1 MGIDLKVFDEMTVE
15 RKELSIEQVKER
27 FLRIVKPAKGLLW
40 HYTSIEVL
48 EFFLK
53 GEISFTHYKFLN
65 DDEEVECGIR
75 LLKKIA
81 EEENSDIIKESFV
94 ENSYFPPIAYSD
106 TYLFCLSKD
115 GDSLYQW
122 RSYTPKGGIAIEF
135 DKVMLF
141 ESLIGAIVKD
151 ETLMRSIFR
160 FKLAKCR
167 YSEVHARRVLMLL
180 IAHYEKSK
188 KTGCF
193 GGCKE
198 LDFLFE
204 RVMRILL
211 TQKNPSFSFE
221 EEERLLLQGEL
232 RSRIEF
238 IAGKPRIVLRNPD
251 IAKAIKTVRLSP
263 HGDVK
268 RNRLLVEM
276 MRDKYGL
283 QFDIDQSKSPYNG
296 M

>member
-1 MGIDLKVFDEMTVE
+1 MTVE
-15 RKELSIEQVKER
+15 HKELSIEQVKER
-27 FLRIVKPAKGLLW
+27 FLRLVKPAKGCLW
-40 HYTSIEVL
+40 HYTSVDVL

-53 GEISFTHYKFLN
+53 GEIAFTHYKFLN
-65 DDEEVECGIR
+65 DDEEIECGIR
-75 LLKKIA
+75 LLKKMA
-81 EEENSDIIKESFV
+81 EEENSDLFKNGVV
-94 ENSYFPPIAYSD
+94 ENPYFSSNGFDD

-115 GDSLYQW
+115 SDNLYQW
-122 RSYTPKGGIAIEF
+122 RSYTPKGGIAVKF

-141 ESLIGAIVKD
+141 EAFRDSIVNEDALVK
-151 ETLMRSIFR
+151 SISR
-160 FKLAKCR
+160 FTYAKCR
-167 YSEVHARRVLMLL
+167 YSEVHARRAIKLL

-188 KTGCF
+188 ETGCL

-198 LDFLFE
+198 LGLLFE

-211 TQKNPSFSFE
+211 TQKNSSFAFE
-221 EEERLLLQGEL
+221 QEERFLLQGDL
-232 RSRIEF
+232 RSQIEF

-251 IAKAIKTVRLSP
+251 IAKSIKAVRLSP

-268 RNRLLVEM
+268 RNRLMVEM

-283 QFDIDQSKSPYNG
+283 NFDIDQSKSSYNG

>member
-1 MGIDLKVFDEMTVE
+1 MTVE
-15 RKELSIEQVKER
+15 HKELSIEQVKES
-27 FLRIVKPAKGLLW
+27 FLRIVKPAKGFLW
-40 HYTSIEVL
+40 HYTSVEVL

-53 GEISFTHYKFLN
+53 GEVSFTHYKFLN

-81 EEENSDIIKESFV
+81 EEEKSDIIKESFI

-135 DKVMLF
+135 DNVLLF
-141 ESLIGAIVKD
+141 ESLRSAIVKN
-151 ETLMRSIFR
+151 EALMRRISR
-160 FKLAKCR
+160 FIHAKCR
-167 YSEVHARRVLMLL
+167 YSEVYARRAIKLL

-204 RVMRILL
+204 RVLRILL

-221 EEERLLLQGEL
+221 EEERLLLQGDL
-232 RSRIEF
+232 RSQIEF

-251 IAKAIKTVRLSP
+251 IAKAIKAVRLSP

-268 RNRLLVEM
+268 RNRLMVEM

-283 QFDIDQSKSPYNG
+283 NFEIDQSKSSYNG

>member
-1 MGIDLKVFDEMTVE
+1 MTVE
-15 RKELSIEQVKER
+15 RKELSIEQIRER
-27 FLRIVKPAKGLLW
+27 FLRIVKPAKGFLW
-40 HYTSIEVL
+40 HYTSVEVL

-53 GEISFTHYKFLN
+53 GEVSFTHYKFLN

-81 EEENSDIIKESFV
+81 EEEKSNIIKERFID
-94 ENSYFPPIAYSD
+94 NSYFSPIAYSD

-135 DKVMLF
+135 DNVLLF
-141 ESLIGAIVKD
+141 ESIRSAIVKD
-151 ETLMRSIFR
+151 ETLMRSISR
-160 FKLAKCR
+160 FTHAKCR
-167 YSEVHARRVLMLL
+167 YSEVHARRAIKLL

-188 KTGCF
+188 ETGCL

-198 LDFLFE
+198 LGLLFE

-211 TQKNPSFSFE
+211 TQKNSSFAFE
-221 EEERLLLQGEL
+221 QEERFLLQGDL
-232 RSRIEF
+232 RSQIEF

-251 IAKAIKTVRLSP
+251 IAKSIKAVWLSP

-268 RNRLLVEM
+268 RNRLIVEM

-283 QFDIDQSKSPYNG
+283 SFDIGQSKSSYNG

>member
-1 MGIDLKVFDEMTVE
+1 MTVE
-15 RKELSIEQVKER
+15 RKELSIEQVRER
-27 FLRIVKPAKGLLW
+27 FLRMVRPAKGLLW
-40 HYTSIEVL
+40 HYTSVEVL
-48 EFFLK
+48 EFLLK
-53 GEISFTHYKFLN
+53 GEVSFTHYKFLN

-81 EEENSDIIKESFV
+81 EEEKSNIIKESFV
-94 ENSYFPPIAYSD
+94 ENSYFPSIAYSD
-106 TYLFCLSKD
+106 TYLFCLSED

-122 RSYTPKGGIAIEF
+122 RSYTPRGGIAIEF

-141 ESLIGAIVKD
+141 ESLRGAIVKD
-151 ETLMRSIFR
+151 ETLMRSISR
-160 FKLAKCR
+160 FKHAKCR
-167 YSEVHARRVLMLL
+167 YSEVHARKAIMLL
-180 IAHYEKSK
+180 IAHYERTE
-188 KTGCF
+188 KTGCL

-198 LDFLFE
+198 LSLLYE
-204 RVMRILL
+204 RVTRILL
-211 TQKNPSFSFE
+211 TQKNPTFNFE
-221 EEERLLLQGEL
+221 KEERLLLQGEL

-283 QFDIDQSKSPYNG
+283 QFDIDQSKSSYNG
-296 M
+296 T